1 MTMTPEETALL
12 AAISADPLPDAAR
25 LIYADWLEERGSP
38 LAPYLRA
45 EYDLVA
51 LAPGDPRFRQG
62 LDRLEQI
69 VRSTVTP
76 LGGWEH
82 RLILERLWGKMER
95 RRDSDPQC
103 KEYGSQVHR
112 YRLAPPLAE
121 VDLMALERR
130 LGFLLP
136 SEYRA
141 FVLRVCNGPIGPGYG
156 LEPLLPA
163 SAPAS
168 LAEVCPLTDADAE
181 AVLEEMRSGGMP
193 EFAIPAGS
201 PGMLYLAD
209 AGGGAS
215 SFLVLTGQQRG
226 KVWTAGD
233 AFSAPEFDFKD
244 YTPHGF
250 FSWYEAWL
258 GSR

>member
-1 MTMTPEETALL
+1 
-12 AAISADPLPDAAR
+12 
-25 LIYADWLEERGSP
+25 
-38 LAPYLRA
+38 
-45 EYDLVA
+45 V
-51 LAPGDPRFRQG
+51 
-62 LDRLEQI
+62 
-69 VRSTVTP
+69 
-76 LGGWEH
+76 
-82 RLILERLWGKMER
+82 
-95 RRDSDPQC
+95 
-103 KEYGSQVHR
+103 YGSRVHR
-112 YRLAPPLAE
+112 YQLAPPLAE
-121 VDLMALERR
+121 ADLLALERR

-168 LAEVCPLTDADAE
+168 LAELCPLTDADAQ
-181 AVLEEMRSGGMP
+181 AVLQEVRSGRIP
-193 EFAIPAGS
+193 EQLDIPEGP
-201 PGMLYLAD
+201 PGMLYLAN

-226 KVWTAGD
+226 NVWTAGD
-233 AFSAPEFDFKD
+233 EFTAPEFAFGD

-258 GSR
+258 GS